1 MTSPRGAET
10 SVADIERSLTL
21 DILRGRFAK
30 GSRLPTVR
38 DLAATHGVNPSTIQR
53 VVARLEA
60 RGIVEARQ
68 GSGLHVNDPADAGD
82 VGLVP
87 YWLVALEDEPTRAI
101 RILDDFL
108 ELRRSLAVRL
118 LVRHRDDIL
127 ARTGELSG
135 AAAALGAA
143 DPSDL
148 PALVAAD
155 LGFARALLRIT
166 GNVVALSVFNT
177 LAKVLHESPRLVAA
191 MYATPV
197 ENARAMGRVLA
208 ALAKGG
214 PKAEATIDAILRKID
229 ATTVSRFAR
238 SFEQGG
244 RP

>member
-1 MTSPRGAET
+1 MSLPRSPET

-38 DLAATHGVNPSTIQR
+38 DLAAQNGVNPSTIQR

-87 YWLVALEDEPTRAI
+87 YWLVALEDEPERATRV
-101 RILDDFL
+101 LEDFL

-118 LVRHRDDIL
+118 IVRHRDDIL
-127 ARTGELSG
+127 ARSSELSV
-135 AAAALGAA
+135 AASALAAA
-143 DPSDL
+143 DPAD
-148 PALVAAD
+148 PRALVAAD

-166 GNVVALSVFNT
+166 GNIVALSVFNT
-177 LAKVLHESPRLVAA
+177 LAKVLDESPRLVAA
-191 MYATPV
+191 MYATP
-197 ENARAMGRVLA
+197 ENNARAMGKVLA
-208 ALAKGG
+208 ALATGG
-214 PKAEATIDAILRKID
+214 PKAEATVDAVLRKID

-238 SFEQGG
+238 SFEKGA
-244 RP
+244 RA

>member
-1 MTSPRGAET
+1 MSLPRSPET

-38 DLAATHGVNPSTIQR
+38 DLAAQNGVNPSTIQR

-87 YWLVALEDEPTRAI
+87 YWLVALEDEPERATRV
-101 RILDDFL
+101 LEDFL

-118 LVRHRDDIL
+118 IVRHRDDIL
-127 ARTGELSG
+127 ARLSELS
-135 AAAALGAA
+135 ASAAALAAA
-143 DPSDL
+143 DPAD
-148 PALVAAD
+148 PRALVAAD

-166 GNVVALSVFNT
+166 GNIVALSVFNT
-177 LAKVLHESPRLVAA
+177 LAKVLDESPRLVAA
-191 MYATPV
+191 MYATP
-197 ENARAMGRVLA
+197 ENNARAMGKVLA
-208 ALAKGG
+208 ALATGG
-214 PKAEATIDAILRKID
+214 PKAEATIDAVLRKID

-238 SFEQGG
+238 SFEKGP
-244 RP
+244 RA